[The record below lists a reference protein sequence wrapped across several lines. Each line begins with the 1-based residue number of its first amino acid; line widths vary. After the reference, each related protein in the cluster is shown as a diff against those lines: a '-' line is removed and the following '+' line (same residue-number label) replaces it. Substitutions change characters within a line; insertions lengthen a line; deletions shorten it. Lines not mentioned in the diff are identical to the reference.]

1 MTSTST
7 HKATYRYPEQHE
19 RDAARRYLEHD
30 YASEH
35 LSGKPA
41 HEANRNAQAIDEE
54 HPRARD
60 IALTGTEREL
70 GKLPKHLRA
79 HQLQARARAG
89 IRPEHVERI
98 RREYRTGPYRE
109 PEGDETTG
117 ERRRRILRQAPRE
130 AASAARTA
138 APKVA
143 GAAVSAAA
151 GGARELVET
160 TDDSTGGLIS
170 YAILGA
176 LGLSLLYLLLT
187 RIAAISKLSL
197 GAANVTKAV
206 VSPYVDPLNP
216 KGALP

>member
-1 MTSTST
+1 MRT
-7 HKATYRYPEQHE
+7 KQYPERHE

-35 LSGKPA
+35 LHGKPA
-41 HEANRNAQAIDEE
+41 AEANRHAQAIDEE

-79 HQLQARARAG
+79 HQLQARSRAG

-109 PEGDETTG
+109 PENEETTG
-117 ERRRRILRQAPRE
+117 ERRRRILREAPRR
-130 AASAARTA
+130 AARDAAQTVRTA
-138 APKVA
+138 APAAA
-143 GAAVSAAA
+143 GAAAS
-151 GGARELVET
+151 GAREIVQT

-176 LGLSLLYLLLT
+176 IGLSILYLLLT
-187 RIAAISKLSL
+187 RAAAIGKLSL
-197 GAANVTKAV
+197 GVANVTRAV